1 MMDNDINSIWEILK
15 IVLPAII
22 VFLTAYFLFRDMLE
36 NAQKQREFEFRVKN
50 SKKVTPVRLQAYERL
65 ALMLERISPQS
76 LLMRVSPHE
85 ISASAYHQQLL
96 THIRQ
101 EFEHN
106 LSQQIYVS
114 PILWETIRGARENL
128 IGIINKSSE
137 EIGNETPALLLSK
150 KIIENY
156 IDEENQAIV
165 IAMNELKKEV
175 GKLF

>member
-1 MMDNDINSIWEILK
+1 MDNGVNSIWEILK

-36 NAQKQREFEFRVKN
+36 NSQKQREFEFRVTN
-50 SKKVTPVRLQAYERL
+50 SREVTPVRLQAYERL
-65 ALMLERISPQS
+65 ALLLERISPQS
-76 LLMRVSPHE
+76 LLMRVSPNE
-85 ISASAYHQQLL
+85 VNASDYHQQLL
-96 THIRQ
+96 SHIRQ

-106 LSQQIYVS
+106 FSQQIYVS
-114 PILWETIRGARENL
+114 AILWETIRGARENL
-128 IGIINKSSE
+128 IGIINKSAE
-137 EIGNETPALLLSK
+137 EINDDATALTLSK

-156 IDEENQAIV
+156 IEEENQAIV

>member
-1 MMDNDINSIWEILK
+1 MDNSVNSIWEILK

-36 NAQKQREFEFRVKN
+36 NSQKQREFEFRIKN
-50 SKKVTPVRLQAYERL
+50 GKKVTPVRLQAYERL
-65 ALMLERISPQS
+65 ALLLERISPQS
-76 LLMRVSPHE
+76 LLMRISPND
-85 ISASAYHQQLL
+85 ITAFGYHQQLL
-96 THIRQ
+96 SHIRQ

-106 LSQQIYVS
+106 FSQQIYVS
-114 PILWETIRGARENL
+114 AILWETIRGARENL
-128 IGIINKSSE
+128 IGIINKSAE
-137 EIGNETPALLLSK
+137 EINDDAPALALSK

-156 IDEENQAIV
+156 IEEEDQPIL

>member
-1 MMDNDINSIWEILK
+1 MTNDMSSVWEILK
-15 IVLPAII
+15 ITLPALI

-36 NAQKQREFEFRVKN
+36 NGQKQRDFEFRITN
-50 SKKVTPVRLQAYERL
+50 SKNITPVRLQAYERL
-65 ALMLERISPQS
+65 ALLLERISPQS
-76 LLMRVSPHE
+76 LLIRVPPHD
-85 ISASAYHQQLL
+85 ITASDFHHQLL
-96 THIRQ
+96 SQIRQ

-128 IGIINKSSE
+128 IGIINKSAE
-137 EIGNETPALLLSK
+137 EIDRDAPALLLSK

-156 IDEENQAIV
+156 IDEENQVIL
-165 IAMNELKKEV
+165 IAMNELKKEI

>member
-1 MMDNDINSIWEILK
+1 MENDVNSIWEILK

-36 NAQKQREFEFRVKN
+36 NSQKQREFEFRVKN
-50 SKKVTPVRLQAYERL
+50 SREITPVRLQAYERL
-65 ALMLERISPQS
+65 TLLLERISPQS
-76 LLMRVSPHE
+76 LLMRVSPNE
-85 ISASAYHQQLL
+85 MKAFEYHQQLL
-96 THIRQ
+96 SHIRQ

-106 LSQQIYVS
+106 FSQQIYVS
-114 PILWETIRGARENL
+114 TILWETIRGARESL
-128 IGIINKSSE
+128 IGIINKSAE
-137 EIGNETPALLLSK
+137 EISNDAPALALSK

-156 IDEENQAIV
+156 IEEENQAII

>member
-1 MMDNDINSIWEILK
+1 MGSDINVLWDILK
-15 IVLPAII
+15 IVLPALI

-50 SKKVTPVRLQAYERL
+50 SGQVTPVRLQAYERF
-65 ALMLERISPQS
+65 ALVLERISPQS
-76 LLMRVSPHE
+76 LLMHVSPHE

-96 THIRQ
+96 LQIRQ

-114 PILWETIRGARENL
+114 AILWETIRGARENL
-128 IGIINKSSE
+128 IGIINKSAE
-137 EIGNETPALLLSK
+137 EVGGDAPALLLSK
-150 KIIENY
+150 RIVENY
-156 IDEENQAIV
+156 IDEEDQPIAV
-165 IAMNELKKEV
+165 AMNELKKEV

>member
-1 MMDNDINSIWEILK
+1 MESDINVLWDILK
-15 IVLPAII
+15 IVLPALI

-36 NAQKQREFEFRVKN
+36 NAQKEREFEFRVKN
-50 SKKVTPVRLQAYERL
+50 SGKVTPVRLQAYERL
-65 ALMLERISPQS
+65 ALVLERISPES
-76 LLMRVSPHE
+76 MLMRLSPHE

-96 THIRQ
+96 AQIRQ

-114 PILWETIRGARENL
+114 PMLWETIRSARENL
-128 IGIINKSSE
+128 IGIINSSAE
-137 EIGNETPALLLSK
+137 EVGPDASALSLSK

-156 IDEENQAIV
+156 IEEDNQPIV
-165 IAMNELKKEV
+165 NAMNELKKEI

>member
-1 MMDNDINSIWEILK
+1 MDNSVNSIWEILK

-36 NAQKQREFEFRVKN
+36 NSQKQREFEFRIKN
-50 SKKVTPVRLQAYERL
+50 GKKVTPVRLQAYERL
-65 ALMLERISPQS
+65 ALLLERISPQS
-76 LLMRVSPHE
+76 LLMRISPNDITAFE
-85 ISASAYHQQLL
+85 YHQQLL
-96 THIRQ
+96 SHIRQ

-106 LSQQIYVS
+106 FSQQIYVS
-114 PILWETIRGARENL
+114 AILWETIRGARENL
-128 IGIINKSSE
+128 IGIINKSAE
-137 EIGNETPALLLSK
+137 EINNDAPALALSK

-156 IDEENQAIV
+156 IEEEDQPIL